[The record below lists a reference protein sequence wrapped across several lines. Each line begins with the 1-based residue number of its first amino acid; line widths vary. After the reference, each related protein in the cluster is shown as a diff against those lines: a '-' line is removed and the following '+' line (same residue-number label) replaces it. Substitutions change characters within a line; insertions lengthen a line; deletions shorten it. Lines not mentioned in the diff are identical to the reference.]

1 MNRIFLNIVL
11 LSALF
16 VIGCDFDLTGNK
28 ARMRKMQE
36 ERREAE
42 RREYELKSFR
52 NSMKSYV
59 SSLISLKEGHL
70 KECSRQIEP
79 LRIDAERLTKVINT
93 IMTTKTNDGKELS
106 YETKVL
112 NAMRDADVN
121 ALSKKYLS
129 VEFTSLTS
137 GYIEQVRDA
146 MASEARY
153 RKAVQDVDVMY
164 NEVIAETKK
173 WRTATKEQRQSEIS
187 RLKGEVNRLTRN
199 KDVILNDIRDMTK
212 NKLVIGGRRYARE
225 QNEKGYTLQNKLY
238 EIDGELNKKRRQI
251 DILTNPEELQRLAM
265 RTSYDIQYQQD
276 QAVRLR
282 RNAMYDIDNRLK
294 PEIEVREIA
303 SDFENRTIV
312 KLREELAKRIA
323 EKEKELEGI
332 NNKIR
337 LAKEIILQIPIA
349 SMEELGKLKKK
360 LQD

>member
-42 RREYELKSFR
+42 RAESREYELKSFR

-121 ALSKKYLS
+121 ALSKNI
-129 VEFTSLTS
+129 F
-137 GYIEQVRDA
+137 
-146 MASEARY
+146 
-153 RKAVQDVDVMY
+153 
-164 NEVIAETKK
+164 
-173 WRTATKEQRQSEIS
+173 
-187 RLKGEVNRLTRN
+187 RLNL
-199 KDVILNDIRDMTK
+199 L
-212 NKLVIGGRRYARE
+212 L
-225 QNEKGYTLQNKLY
+225 
-238 EIDGELNKKRRQI
+238 
-251 DILTNPEELQRLAM
+251 
-265 RTSYDIQYQQD
+265 
-276 QAVRLR
+276 
-282 RNAMYDIDNRLK
+282 
-294 PEIEVREIA
+294 
-303 SDFENRTIV
+303 
-312 KLREELAKRIA
+312 
-323 EKEKELEGI
+323 
-332 NNKIR
+332 
-337 LAKEIILQIPIA
+337 
-349 SMEELGKLKKK
+349 
-360 LQD
+360 